1 MLAIQ
6 ENMLHWLQ
14 WQLDSLTHWAKP
26 TVWHSMCRARSTP
39 MNLSKLIQALTIHK
53 SQHPS
58 LLKSTCPGL
67 HLQGLQL
74 RPPLVHSALSLCQ
87 GMKLS
92 IVIIL
97 KGFHYPL
104 LHTPKPTNCLQKLSI
119 SAIHSYS
126 ATRFHHGRLS
136 SSPVDS
142 HSETSEDSWQSQVS
156 RQKERFYCIT

>member
-1 MLAIQ
+1 
-6 ENMLHWLQ
+6 
-14 WQLDSLTHWAKP
+14 
-26 TVWHSMCRARSTP
+26 MCRARSTP
-39 MNLSKLIQALTIHK
+39 MNLSKLIKALTIHK

-156 RQKERFYCIT
+156 RQKERFYLNICCFLLQPSKI

>member
-1 MLAIQ
+1 
-6 ENMLHWLQ
+6 
-14 WQLDSLTHWAKP
+14 
-26 TVWHSMCRARSTP
+26 
-39 MNLSKLIQALTIHK
+39 MNLSKLIKALTIHK

-104 LHTPKPTNCLQKLSI
+104 LRTPKPTNCLQKLSI

-136 SSPVDS
+136 SAPVDS

-156 RQKERFYCIT
+156 RQKERFLLEYLLLSTSALKDLKGNDLQSPDQSFLEHLHGSS